1 MYLGNNYLRAFHGEW
16 GLAWPRLQIV
26 LLCPSWVST
35 VRQEALLSPR
45 AKLLVPSLACP
56 QLLLLTFL
64 LLQDLLLLLGADGE
78 RWGALA
84 YRRCTTE
91 WLSRVLLAGAGD
103 GGKAGQIL
111 TSPLLSSQHYLK
123 QLKCILRQSRRLGS
137 KRCRAPP
144 HTCWVRL
151 SCSPSV
157 L

>member
-16 GLAWPRLQIV
+16 GPTWPRLQIV
-26 LLCPSWVST
+26 LLHPSWVST
-35 VRQEALLSPR
+35 VRQEGLLSPR
-45 AKLLVPSLACP
+45 ARLLVPPMACP

-64 LLQDLLLLLGADGE
+64 LLQDPLLLLGTDGE

-84 YRRCTTE
+84 YRRGTRG
-91 WLSRVLLAGAGD
+91 WLSCELLAEAG
-103 GGKAGQIL
+103 GRAGQIL
-111 TSPLLSSQHYLK
+111 TSPLLSSQHYPK
-123 QLKCILRQSRRLGS
+123 RLKCILRRSRRLGC

-151 SCSPSV
+151 SHSPFSV